1 MYIYT
6 VYKGR
11 LMDALKETKPI
22 DGVYRVR
29 VQVFD
34 LLETTRDSKEQ
45 FYENIFEIHR
55 RFEQILGIKKI
66 VFYPKNVRER

>member
-6 VYKGR
+6 IYKGR
-11 LMDALKETKPI
+11 LIDDLKETKPI

-34 LLETTRDSKEQ
+34 LLEATRDSKEQ

-66 VFYPKNVRER
+66 VFYPKNVEV

>member
-11 LMDALKETKPI
+11 LMDALKETKPV

>member
-11 LMDALKETKPI
+11 LMDALKETKPV

-34 LLETTRDSKEQ
+34 LLEATRDSKEQ
-45 FYENIFEIHR
+45 FYKNIFEIHR
-55 RFEQILGIKKI
+55 RFEQMLGIKKI

>member
-1 MYIYT
+1 MFVYT

-11 LMDALKETKPI
+11 LIDALKETKPV

-34 LLETTRDSKEQ
+34 LLEATRDSKEQ

>member
-11 LMDALKETKPI
+11 LMDALKETKPV

-34 LLETTRDSKEQ
+34 LLEATRDSKEQ

>member
-6 VYKGR
+6 IYKGR
-11 LMDALKETKPI
+11 LIDALKETKPI
-22 DGVYRVR
+22 EGVYRVR

-34 LLETTRDSKEQ
+34 LLEATRDSKEQ

-66 VFYPKNVRER
+66 VFYPKNVEV

>member
-1 MYIYT
+1 MFVYT

-11 LMDALKETKPI
+11 LIDALKETKPI

-34 LLETTRDSKEQ
+34 LLEATRDSKEQ
-45 FYENIFEIHR
+45 FYKNIFEIHR
-55 RFEQILGIKKI
+55 RFEQMLGIKRI

>member
-1 MYIYT
+1 MFVYT

-11 LMDALKETKPI
+11 LIDALKATKPV

-34 LLETTRDSKEQ
+34 LLEATRDSKEQ
-45 FYENIFEIHR
+45 FYENIFEINR

>member
-1 MYIYT
+1 MFVYT

-11 LMDALKETKPI
+11 LIDALKETKPV

-34 LLETTRDSKEQ
+34 LLEAARDNKEQ
-45 FYENIFEIHR
+45 FYENIFEINR

-66 VFYPKNVRER
+66 VFYPKNVEV

>member
-11 LMDALKETKPI
+11 LIDALKETKPV

-34 LLETTRDSKEQ
+34 LLEATRDSKEQ
-45 FYENIFEIHR
+45 FYENIFEINR

-66 VFYPKNVRER
+66 VFYPKNVEV

>member
-11 LMDALKETKPI
+11 LIDALKETKPV

-34 LLETTRDSKEQ
+34 LLEATRDSKTK
-45 FYENIFEIHR
+45 FYENIFEINR

-66 VFYPKNVRER
+66 VFYPKNVEV

>member
-1 MYIYT
+1 MFVYT

-29 VQVFD
+29 DQVFD
-34 LLETTRDSKEQ
+34 LLEATRDSKEH

-55 RFEQILGIKKI
+55 KFEQILGIKKI
-66 VFYPKNVRER
+66 VFYPKNVGEK

>member
-1 MYIYT
+1 MFVYT

-11 LMDALKETKPI
+11 LIDTLKATKPV

-29 VQVFD
+29 VKVFD
-34 LLETTRDSKEQ
+34 LLEATRDSKEQ
-45 FYENIFEIHR
+45 FYENIFEINR

-66 VFYPKNVRER
+66 VFYPKNVEV

>member
-11 LMDALKETKPI
+11 LIDALKATKPV

-34 LLETTRDSKEQ
+34 LLEATRDSKEQ
-45 FYENIFEIHR
+45 FYDNIFEINR
-55 RFEQILGIKKI
+55 MLIKL
-66 VFYPKNVRER
+66 F

>member
-11 LMDALKETKPI
+11 LIDALKETKPI

-34 LLETTRDSKEQ
+34 LLEATRDGKEQ
-45 FYENIFEIHR
+45 FYKNIFEIHR
-55 RFEQILGIKKI
+55 RFEQMLGIKRI

>member
-1 MYIYT
+1 MFVYT

-11 LMDALKETKPI
+11 LIDALKSTKPV

-34 LLETTRDSKEQ
+34 LLEATRDSKEQ
-45 FYENIFEIHR
+45 FYKNIFEIHR
-55 RFEQILGIKKI
+55 RFEKMLGIKRI

>member
-11 LMDALKETKPI
+11 LIGALKETKPI

-34 LLETTRDSKEQ
+34 LLEATRDSKEQ
-45 FYENIFEIHR
+45 FYENIFEINR

-66 VFYPKNVRER
+66 VFYPKNVEV

>member
-1 MYIYT
+1 MFIYT

-34 LLETTRDSKEQ
+34 LLEATRDSKEQ
-45 FYENIFEIHR
+45 FYKNIFEIHR
-55 RFEQILGIKKI
+55 RFEKMLGIKRI

>member
-1 MYIYT
+1 MFVYT

-11 LMDALKETKPI
+11 LMDALKSTKPV
-22 DGVYRVR
+22 DGVYKVR

-34 LLETTRDSKEQ
+34 LLEVTRDSKEQ

-55 RFEQILGIKKI
+55 KFEQILGIKKI
-66 VFYPKNVRER
+66 VFYPKNVGER

>member
-11 LMDALKETKPI
+11 LIDALKETKPI

-34 LLETTRDSKEQ
+34 LLEATRDSKEQ
-45 FYENIFEIHR
+45 FYENIFEINR

-66 VFYPKNVRER
+66 VFYPKNVEV

>member
-1 MYIYT
+1 MFVYT

-11 LMDALKETKPI
+11 LIDALKETKPV

-34 LLETTRDSKEQ
+34 LLEATRDSKTK
-45 FYENIFEIHR
+45 FYENIFEINR
-55 RFEQILGIKKI
+55 RFERILGIKKI
-66 VFYPKNVRER
+66 VFYPKNVEV

>member
-1 MYIYT
+1 MFDYT

-11 LMDALKETKPI
+11 LIDTLKATKPV

-29 VQVFD
+29 VKVFD
-34 LLETTRDSKEQ
+34 LLEATRDSKEQ
-45 FYENIFEIHR
+45 FYENIFEINR

-66 VFYPKNVRER
+66 VFYPKNVEV

>member
-1 MYIYT
+1 MFVYT

-11 LMDALKETKPI
+11 LIDALKATKPV

-34 LLETTRDSKEQ
+34 LLEATRDSKEQ

-55 RFEQILGIKKI
+55 RFEQMLGIKKI
-66 VFYPKNVRER
+66 VFYPKNVGEK